1 MGQYLALLII
11 KYQNVK
17 NFYVSAF
24 RVKQYQIMQYA
35 TDLWL
40 IYYGRSD
47 LIDHVN
53 APYQGKVLPNG
64 LVDIYS
70 PVE

>member
-17 NFYVSAF
+17 NFYVATF

-40 IYYGRSD
+40 IYYKRAD

-53 APYQGKVLPNG
+53 SPYRGKVLPNG

-70 PVE
+70 VD